1 METSVIHSQITPFLI
16 NWLFF
21 PKNDYIFHTAFHVCN
36 PKCIIISV
44 DGIETIRWPVTMCFL
59 GVCSLFCLLLFI
71 GAIIH
76 SRGTLI
82 VFSVCGLFSIIV
94 LWLLAAIYI
103 TLAVAIAGIQFFY
116 YGEGVGILPLGQGFH
131 SGISLKT
138 FKLCND

>member
-1 METSVIHSQITPFLI
+1 MKNFGNQCNSQSNNSFLVK
-16 NWLFF
+16 LGFF
-21 PKNDYIFHTAFHVCN
+21 SKNDYIFHTAFHVCN

-103 TLAVAIAGIQFFY
+103 TLAVAIAGRVQTQFRYFFSIIY
-116 YGEGVGILPLGQGFH
+116 VLRKHLNCKYSI
-131 SGISLKT
+131 
-138 FKLCND
+138 